1 MTVLGEL
8 LHRPKPP
15 ALARLI
21 ARHQVPRS
29 ATGTRMTEWGR
40 RGQSHYKDGQFTK
53 NQPAEGDR
61 C

>member
-1 MTVLGEL
+1 MTVLDEL
-8 LHRPKPP
+8 LRRPKPP

-21 ARHQVPRS
+21 ARHQVPGS

-53 NQPAEGDR
+53 N
-61 C
+61 